1 MIIYEETRLVDQP
14 HLLFLMIG
22 YLFLIKLGLMCKD
35 QWKIVS
41 NIIKLYSN
49 FKVFIFVW
57 CDHAGLVYGHFFTNR
72 KKPHKLNMYKW
83 DKKLDTIV

>member
-14 HLLFLMIG
+14 HLLFLMIA
-22 YLFLIKLGLMCKD
+22 YLFLIKLGLMYKD

-57 CDHAGLVYGHFFTNR
+57 CDHEDLCMAIFWPIE
-72 KKPHKLNMYKW
+72 KKNPIN
-83 DKKLDTIV
+83 